1 MRARQLII
9 ATMTIVLTSSAA
21 CQSPLKPQQSG
32 VDGSSS
38 GGTIPVDIL
47 AYRPDGSLVL
57 FTEQAIHVFDGTLEH
72 ELSTIP
78 LAFPT
83 TPSDAMPLRMRFSL
97 SGDGATA
104 AVSYSSFQ
112 DMKPSTIEIFG
123 IPGGEL
129 LNRFD
134 FPDVYSIETPALS
147 PDGKLLYAVSNAPTM
162 FDAATGAIV
171 WTDTTQ
177 ALRLLPVWSPDGA
190 TLFTVEAQQSRKL
203 DALDART
210 GTLKWQTDLDSRP
223 DTNSDAVL
231 GLAVTGHGAL
241 LAGAAE
247 PPGFTP
253 CNDAGDCSFFPY
265 WSTADGT
272 PQARLPYVPDT
283 GIYES
288 TVDGLGAFA
297 CDATDTCV
305 TGLRD
310 FSRPNQP
317 LHLRVYKS
325 DGTVLANLPADGAT
339 PSVAFSPDG
348 QFIATAAEFGT
359 HGGAKVFSVANGKV
373 VGQVSFP
380 IETF

>member
-1 MRARQLII
+1 MSARRLII
-9 ATMTIVLTSSAA
+9 AMIGTVLTSSAA
-21 CQSPLKPQQSG
+21 CQSPLTPQQG
-32 VDGSSS
+32 GGDGGSS

-57 FTEQAIHVFDGTLEH
+57 FTEPAIHVFDGMLKY

-83 TPSDAMPLRMRFSL
+83 TPSYAMPLRMRFSL
-97 SGDGATA
+97 SSDGATA

-112 DMKPSTIEIFG
+112 DTKTSTIEVFA

-147 PDGKLLYAVSNAPTM
+147 PDGKLLYAVVNSPTM
-162 FDAATGAIV
+162 FDATTGAIV

-177 ALRLLPVWSPDGA
+177 TLRLLPVWSPDGA
-190 TLFTVEAQQSRKL
+190 TLFTVETHLAHKL

-210 GTLKWQTDLDSRP
+210 GALKWQTDLDSRP
-223 DTNSDAVL
+223 DMNSDSIL
-231 GLAVTGHGAL
+231 GLAVTGNGAL
-241 LAGAAE
+241 LAGAAQ
-247 PPGFTP
+247 PPALTA

-310 FSRPNQP
+310 FSEPNQP
-317 LHLRVYKS
+317 KHLRVYKS

-348 QFIATAAEFGT
+348 QFVATAAEFGT
-359 HGGAKVFSVANGKV
+359 QGGAKVFSVASGKV

-380 IETF
+380 IQAF